1 MGFFHRFGHESI
13 AIFHGPGRT
22 PDVKVAPRLGG
33 TTFVDATD
41 GVNYP
46 TTATYT
52 VTGVTLGYYYV
63 LKAPGGAVVH
73 YWSWF

>member
-1 MGFFHRFGHESI
+1 MFYHHVPHDTWHFPLVST
-13 AIFHGPGRT
+13 IFINNP
-22 PDVKVAPRLGG
+22 PSVLLNSQQPRLGG

-52 VTGVTLGYYYV
+52 VTGLTLGYYYV
-63 LKAPGGAVVH
+63 LKAPGAAGN
-73 YWSWF
+73 